1 MRLMWRRWSI
11 NPIAFITKNATDG
24 KRVAT
29 GLLAGALILLGA
41 GCRQD
46 MHNQPK
52 FKPLRASTFYA
63 DQRSSRPII
72 EGTIARGQL
81 KEDRYYYTGMNGT
94 IPGEQFPFPVT
105 KEVVERGHERFNI
118 YCTPCHSKLGDGNGM
133 IVQRGL
139 KRPPS
144 FHDPRLVKSPVGHFF
159 DVMTN
164 GFGAMPDYSAQISVR
179 DRWAIIAYIR
189 ALQLS
194 QNATADDVP
203 AGVQV
208 SDNKPDLNVP
218 SEQSSDN
225 TKGQHGTSGSTKEEP
240 K

>member
-1 MRLMWRRWSI
+1 MAYVKENSTTR
-11 NPIAFITKNATDG
+11 
-24 KRVAT
+24 KRVAV
-29 GLLAGALILLGA
+29 GILAGTLILLGA

-52 FKPLRASTFYA
+52 FKPLRQSTFYA

-94 IPGEQFPFPVT
+94 AAGEEFPFPVT

-144 FHDPRLVKSPVGHFF
+144 FHDPRLVKAPVGHFF

-164 GFGAMPDYSAQISVR
+164 GFGAMPDYASQIPVR

-194 QNATADDVP
+194 QNATTADVP

-208 SDNKPDLNVP
+208 SDTKPDLNMSP
-218 SEQSSDN
+218 EQANDN
-225 TKGQHGTSGSTKEEP
+225 TKGQHGTSGSTKGESR
-240 K
+240 